1 MAALSDNEIKNIFA
15 TNLRRIMEE
24 RGIDGAALSRM
35 IGTEKQSVYA
45 WLSESSFPS
54 ANNLQRLVEKLDVT
68 TDELLARDGGGTG
81 FVDVPLFGSIA
92 AGTPI
97 DMMPVTDTMQVPRAL
112 HNKYPRAFYLKVDGE
127 SMNRILPN
135 GCYALVDPCSEVTA
149 DMAPYAVCVNGYAA
163 TVKRVRKLAH
173 GFQLVPDSTDP
184 TYRPK
189 TYDYNDPS
197 TETITIIGRVVYYML
212 PFDWSF

>member
-1 MAALSDNEIKNIFA
+1 MARYRIAEAREKKHMTQAQLAAAIGSSQQQVARWESGNGDVKASVIVKLSAALGVTISYLLGLSDDDADDSDF
-15 TNLRRIMEE
+15 EE
-24 RGIDGAALSRM
+24 
-35 IGTEKQSVYA
+35 
-45 WLSESSFPS
+45 
-54 ANNLQRLVEKLDVT
+54 
-68 TDELLARDGGGTG
+68 
-81 FVDVPLFGSIA
+81 VPLYGHIA
-92 AGTPI
+92 AGTPLEMLEVD
-97 DMMPVTDTMQVPRAL
+97 DMKPAPAAIRA
-112 HNKYPRAFYLKVDGE
+112 KYPRAFFLEIRGE